1 MSTDSVSTD
10 FVSTDF
16 VSTDPAGEAGA
27 ALSSLTTFRV
37 GGPASRIVSL
47 TDPATLVDRVLEEW
61 ATGEEWLA
69 LGGGSNVLVSD
80 DGFDGVVLRIATR
93 GMERVPAPDR
103 PGVVFVRVQAG
114 EPWDALVARTV
125 ELGLAGLEALSG
137 IPGSTG
143 ASPIQN
149 IGAYGQE
156 VAQTLTAVEF
166 LDYLSGDTVRIP
178 AEELGFGYRTS
189 VFKRG
194 RQGIVTAVEFALV
207 DGAAGADGSDGP
219 GVALSQPVAYPQL
232 AKALGVELGARVPL
246 ADVRSAVLALRA
258 SKGMVLDDADTDTW
272 SAGSFF
278 TNPIVTEHFARTLP
292 ADAPRWPVE
301 HDVADRVV
309 ELVGDHRD
317 AHAVEDAVIDL
328 HRQRLEREAAGGP
341 DVKLSAAWLIEHAGV
356 RRGFRLP
363 GSAAAISSKH
373 TLALTNTGGATAE
386 QIAELARYVQG
397 RVLAEFGIV
406 LHPEPQLVNL
416 TL

>member
-1 MSTDSVSTD
+1 VSTD
-10 FVSTDF
+10 GTHA
-16 VSTDPAGEAGA
+16 P
-27 ALSSLTTFRV
+27 LSSLTTFRV
-37 GGPASRIVSL
+37 GGPASHIVPL
-47 TDPATLVDRVLEEW
+47 TDPNTLADEVLDVW
-61 ATGEEWLA
+61 GTGEDWLA

-80 DGFDGVVLRIATR
+80 DGFDGVVLRVATR
-93 GMERVPAPDR
+93 GVERLPTPDR
-103 PGVVFVRVQAG
+103 PGVVALRVQAG
-114 EPWDALVARTV
+114 EPWDALVAQTV
-125 ELGLAGLEALSG
+125 ERGWAGLEALSG

-166 LDYLSGDTVRIP
+166 LDYLSGDTTRIS
-178 AEELGFGYRTS
+178 AAELGFGYRTS
-189 VFKRG
+189 IFKRG
-194 RQGIVTAVEFALV
+194 RRGIVTSVEFELV
-207 DGAAGADGSDGP
+207 DGADGSGA
-219 GVALSQPVAYPQL
+219 ALSQPVAYPQL
-232 AKALGVELGARVPL
+232 AKALGVQLGARVPL
-246 ADVRSAVLALRA
+246 ADVRTAVLALRG

-278 TNPIVTEHFARTLP
+278 TNPIVSEHFARGLP

-317 AHAVEDAVIDL
+317 VYAVEDAVVAL
-328 HRQRLEREAAGGP
+328 HRERQAREAAGRP

-363 GSAAAISSKH
+363 GSAAAISGKH
-373 TLALTNTGGATAE
+373 TLALTNTGGATAD

-397 RVLAEFGIV
+397 RVLAEFGIL
-406 LHPEPQLVNL
+406 LHPDPQLVNL

>member
-1 MSTDSVSTD
+1 VSD
-10 FVSTDF
+10 DLESPGPVSP
-16 VSTDPAGEAGA
+16 DPVGADAVDA

-37 GGPASRIVSL
+37 GGPAARMVTL
-47 TDPATLVDRVLEEW
+47 TDPATLADDVLDAW
-61 ATGEEWLA
+61 ATGDEWLA

-80 DGFDGVVLRIATR
+80 DGFDGVVLRVATR
-93 GMERVPAPDR
+93 GVERLATPER
-103 PGVVFVRVQAG
+103 PGVVALRVQAG
-114 EPWDALVARTV
+114 EPWDELVAHTV
-125 ELGLAGLEALSG
+125 GRGWAGLEALSG

-166 LDYLSGDTVRIP
+166 LDYLTGDVVRIP
-178 AEELGFGYRTS
+178 AAELGFGYRTS
-189 VFKRG
+189 IFKRG
-194 RQGIVTAVEFALV
+194 REGIVTAVEFELV
-207 DGAAGADGSDGP
+207 DGAEGTDGAGGA

-246 ADVRSAVLALRA
+246 ADVRAAVLALRA

-278 TNPIVTEHFARTLP
+278 TNPIVSEHFARTLP

-317 AHAVEDAVIDL
+317 AYAVEDAVVDL
-328 HRQRLEREAAGGP
+328 HRKRQAREAAGGP

-397 RVLAEFGIV
+397 RVLAEFGIL
-406 LHPEPQLVNL
+406 LHPEPQLINL
-416 TL
+416 SL

>member
-1 MSTDSVSTD
+1 VSRNGTHA
-10 FVSTDF
+10 
-16 VSTDPAGEAGA
+16 P
-27 ALSSLTTFRV
+27 LSSLTTFRV
-37 GGPASRIVSL
+37 GGPAAHIVGL
-47 TDPATLVDRVLEEW
+47 ADPDTLADEVLDVW
-61 ATGEEWLA
+61 GAGEDWLI

-80 DGFDGVVLRIATR
+80 GGFDGVVLRVVTR
-93 GMERVPAPDR
+93 GVERLHTPDR
-103 PGVVFVRVQAG
+103 PGVVALRVQAG
-114 EPWDALVARTV
+114 EPWDALVAHTV
-125 ELGLAGLEALSG
+125 ERGWAGLEALSG

-166 LDYLSGDTVRIP
+166 LDYLSGDSIRIP
-178 AEELGFGYRTS
+178 AAELGFGYRTS
-189 VFKRG
+189 IFKRG
-194 RQGIVTAVEFALV
+194 RQGIVTAVEFELV
-207 DGAAGADGSDGP
+207 DGSEGSDGGDGP
-219 GVALSQPVAYPQL
+219 DGRGAPLSQPIAYPQL

-278 TNPIVTEHFARTLP
+278 TNPIVSEHFARTLP

-317 AHAVEDAVIDL
+317 AYAVEDAVLDL
-328 HRQRLEREAAGGP
+328 HRQRLEREASGGP

-373 TLALTNTGGATAE
+373 TLALTNTGGATAG

-397 RVLAEFGIV
+397 RVLAEFGIL
-406 LHPEPQLVNL
+406 LHPEPQLINL
-416 TL
+416 AL